1 MRVPK
6 PLAIAGFHFCV
17 TIFVGLAIYGLIRYL
32 NEGLL
37 QSDSTLAMASYSIGI
52 LASVGGICFFG
63 READLRKA
71 EEIRNAVPPPPP
83 SPRKKKKSNQ

>member
-17 TIFVGLAIYGLIRYL
+17 TIFVGLCLYGLLRYL

-37 QSDSTLAMASYSIGI
+37 QTDSLFEMASYSIVVI
-52 LASVGGICFFG
+52 ASIVGFCFFG

-71 EEIRNAVPPPPP
+71 EEIRNAVPAPPP
-83 SPRKKKKSNQ
+83 SLRKKNKSND